1 MQRQNT
7 AASAQLPLFR
17 LPPPRPR
24 DANPTQRI
32 SRRGVGCVLRNC
44 GKDVSTLDCA
54 CIKAL
59 PEDLQGAFKAAFE
72 DREQAPQE
80 RRQEAEDYWWDVVVG
95 CRQMLREL
103 LGPEARR

>member
-1 MQRQNT
+1 MQRNN
-7 AASAQLPLFR
+7 AASAQLELFR

-24 DANPTQRI
+24 DANPTQRPT
-32 SRRGVGCVLRNC
+32 RRGVGCVLRHC

-59 PEDLQGAFKAAFE
+59 PEDLQGAFKAAFD
-72 DREQAPQE
+72 DREQGPEE
-80 RRQEAEDYWWDVVVG
+80 RRQQAEDYWWDVVVA

-103 LGPEARR
+103 LGPERRR